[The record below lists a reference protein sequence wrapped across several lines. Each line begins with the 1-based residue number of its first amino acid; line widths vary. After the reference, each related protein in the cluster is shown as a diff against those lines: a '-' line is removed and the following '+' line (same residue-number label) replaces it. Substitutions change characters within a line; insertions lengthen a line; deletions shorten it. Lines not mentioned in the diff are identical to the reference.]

1 MTSVHA
7 TTERVTMSIREALDL
22 VNSNK
27 FITSQLT
34 PEQKSQVQTA
44 LT

>member
-1 MTSVHA
+1 
-7 TTERVTMSIREALDL
+7 MSIREALDL

-34 PEQKSQVQTA
+34 PEHTYCAFVPYRTG
-44 LT
+44 